1 MGHIAPN
8 YKIKEIIADLDIR
21 GRVKKQMINLIK
33 TKSDS
38 SSQSPMETSSEYIY
52 IYIYIRV
59 I

>member
-21 GRVKKQMINLIK
+21 GRAKMQMINLIK

-38 SSQSPMETSSEYIY
+38 SS
-52 IYIYIRV
+52 
-59 I
+59 

>member
-52 IYIYIRV
+52 IYI
-59 I
+59 